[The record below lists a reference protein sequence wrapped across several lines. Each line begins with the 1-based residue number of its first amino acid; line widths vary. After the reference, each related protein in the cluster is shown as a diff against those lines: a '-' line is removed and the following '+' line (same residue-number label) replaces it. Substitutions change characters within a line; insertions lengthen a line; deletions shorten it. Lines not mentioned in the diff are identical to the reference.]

1 MPPIQCQLV
10 SGYHHSHIKVDTY
23 FLLEPA
29 HGLWLA
35 DAVLVSDAATFPFL
49 VGDAEAGS
57 AQNLGT
63 QTNRV

>member
-1 MPPIQCQLV
+1 M
-10 SGYHHSHIKVDTY
+10 DTY

-35 DAVLVSDAATFPFL
+35 DAVLVTDAAAFPFL

-63 QTNRV
+63 HTNKV